1 MRHVFAESNWVVD
14 CFAPRPFRTEEARSL
29 LERAQRQ
36 ELMLHVPSVCL
47 SEGATVIREK
57 FQPKAP
63 DWHRFRREALETE
76 LITQA
81 QSDAI
86 LRFFEVFRATAL
98 SDLSGLDAALDKLRR
113 TPGVDVF
120 ALDDAMLERAISLRS
135 SVSLKPFD
143 EAILG
148 AVLTRAETL
157 RSAGARELVFCT
169 LDGDLRP
176 RPRTGQRLLDLYTAA
191 GLHVRQ
197 DFLAFEAVGP
207 G

>member
-29 LERAQRQ
+29 LERARRQ

-47 SEGATVIREK
+47 TEGAAVIREK

-63 DWHRFRREALETE
+63 DWHRFRGEALETG
-76 LITQA
+76 LISQG

-86 LRFFEVFRATAL
+86 LRFFEVFRATTL
-98 SDLSGLDAALDKLRR
+98 SDLSNLDASLDELRR
-113 TPGVDVF
+113 MPGVEVF

-135 SVSLKPFD
+135 SVRLKPFD

-148 AVLTRAETL
+148 AVLARAEVL
-157 RSAGARELVFCT
+157 RAAGAQELVFCT
-169 LDGDLRP
+169 IDGDLRP
-176 RPRTGQRLLDLYTAA
+176 RPRAGQRLSELYAAA
-191 GLHVRQ
+191 GLRVRQ
-197 DFLAFEAVGP
+197 DFLAFEAEG
-207 G
+207 